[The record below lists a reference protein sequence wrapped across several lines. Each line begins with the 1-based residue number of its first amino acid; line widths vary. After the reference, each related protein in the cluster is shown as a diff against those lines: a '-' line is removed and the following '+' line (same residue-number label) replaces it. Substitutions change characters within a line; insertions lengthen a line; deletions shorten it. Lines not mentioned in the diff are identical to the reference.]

1 MESDHDITPRNK
13 STQDDKIEISNTG
26 SKQSGRYFIF

>member
-1 MESDHDITPRNK
+1 MESDHDITQRNEFAQHDK
-13 STQDDKIEISNTG
+13 SEISNTG